1 MMRPALTKIVLI
13 SLLALS
19 SSFVQAREF
28 LNVSYDVM
36 RDFYKDLNPVFV
48 KYWQEKTG
56 EKLTINMSH
65 AASTKQAR
73 AVADGLEADVLTM
86 NQATDLIML
95 AKVGDVIAPDW
106 NKKFPDNAAPFTS
119 TTVFIVRKGNPKGI
133 KDWSDLIKP
142 GVQVIIP
149 NPKTAG
155 NGRYTYLAAWAYAL
169 NQPGGDAA
177 KAQEFVGKIFKNVP
191 VLDAGGRAASTTFMQ
206 RGIGDVLLTFEN
218 EAEMI
223 SKEFGRGTLDV
234 AYPSSSILAEPP
246 VAVVDRDAAKRGSQE
261 VAKAYLDFLWSP
273 QGQEIAAQNYLR
285 PRNQAVFAKYAGQF
299 PTIKLF
305 TVEQVFGSWEKAQQQ
320 HFADGGTFDK
330 IYQPSAK

>member
-1 MMRPALTKIVLI
+1 MKSNVIKLVFTT
-13 SLLALS
+13 LLVCFSTFA
-19 SSFVQAREF
+19 QGREL

-36 RDFYKDLNPVFV
+36 RDFYKDLNPAFI
-48 KYWQEKTG
+48 KHWKEKTG
-56 EKLTINMSH
+56 ETLIINMSH
-65 AASTKQAR
+65 AASTKQVR

-95 AKVGDVIAPDW
+95 AKLGNVIAPDW
-106 NKKFPDNAAPFTS
+106 NKKFPDHAAPFTS
-119 TTVFIVRKGNPKGI
+119 TSVFIVRKGNPKGI

-169 NQPGGDAA
+169 NQPGGNAA

-206 RGIGDVLLTFEN
+206 RGIGDVLVTFEN

-223 SKEFGRGTLDV
+223 AKEFGRGTLDV

-246 VAVVDRDAAKRGSQE
+246 VAVVDRDVGKRGNKE
-261 VAKAYLDFLWSP
+261 VAKAYLDFLWTP
-273 QGQEIAAQNYLR
+273 QAQQIAAQNYLR
-285 PRNQAVFAKYAGQF
+285 PRNQAVFTKFAAQF
-299 PTIKLF
+299 PPIKLF
-305 TVEQVFGSWEKAQQQ
+305 TVEEVFGSWEKAQQA
-320 HFADGGTFDK
+320 HFADGGTFDQ
-330 IYQPSAK
+330 IYQPVAK